1 MASTNKP
8 LRLATLPLY
17 GILVTDKSVIFGRRR
32 LVKRLYAKFLVQRV
46 IESRL
51 PVELI
56 DQIIEDLV
64 DLDCAEMSRLWRT
77 FKARKCQRDT
87 KFQLPLVGGTEAEK
101 AAVKEVDMLNGIALC
116 GKVVVAKSDGASMKY
131 VHISAS
137 ANRPNLAELYPGPAP
152 PVGPALRFADGH
164 LQVHCHPGTETAISR
179 EHVQIQP
186 SSKKRQAAR
195 LVQVD
200 GIENAIKNWDQEAA
214 EHYVKFLRLQ
224 VVSMYG
230 EDDGQK
236 LMPRFR
242 LLQSVEWT

>member
-17 GILVTDKSVIFGRRR
+17 GILVTEKSVIFGRRR
-32 LVKRLYAKFLVQRV
+32 LAKTHYAKFLIPRV

-64 DLDCAEMSRLWRT
+64 DLDLVEMSSLWRT
-77 FKARKCQRDT
+77 FKGRKFQRDI
-87 KFQLPLVGGTEAEK
+87 KFQLPLVGGTEAEG
-101 AAVKEVDMLNGIALC
+101 AAGKELDLLNGIALC

-137 ANRPNLAELYPGPAP
+137 ANKPNLAELHPGPAP
-152 PVGPALRFADGH
+152 PIGPALHFADGH
-164 LQVHCHPGTETAISR
+164 LKVHCHPGTETAVSR

-186 SSKKRQAAR
+186 RSKKRQAAR

-200 GIENAIKNWDQEAA
+200 GIEDAIKNWDQETA
-214 EHYVKFLRLQ
+214 EHYVKFLKLQ

-230 EDDGQK
+230 EDKGQK
-236 LMPRFR
+236 LIPRFR